1 MIGRLKDTMETAVKA
16 VSILNRVY
24 SGIDVKKAAR
34 KLLILSVVR
43 TERLELSH
51 LAAPEPKSGA
61 STNFATSALI

>member
-43 TERLELSH
+43 RRDTH
-51 LAAPEPKSGA
+51 LRGNSL
-61 STNFATSALI
+61 FYII

>member
-1 MIGRLKDTMETAVKA
+1 MIGRLKDKMETSVKA

-43 TERLELSH
+43 RRDTH
-51 LAAPEPKSGA
+51 LRGNSL
-61 STNFATSALI
+61 FYII

>member
-34 KLLILSVVR
+34 KLLILRV
-43 TERLELSH
+43 TERH
-51 LAAPEPKSGA
+51 
-61 STNFATSALI
+61 ALKR

>member
-61 STNFATSALI
+61 STNCATSALI

>member
-16 VSILNRVY
+16 VSISNGVY

-34 KLLILSVVR
+34 KLLILNVVR

>member
-34 KLLILSVVR
+34 KLLIFSVVR
-43 TERLELSH
+43 RRDSNLRGNSLFYIT
-51 LAAPEPKSGA
+51 
-61 STNFATSALI
+61 

>member
-16 VSILNRVY
+16 VSISNGVY
-24 SGIDVKKAAR
+24 SGIDEKKAPKR
-34 KLLILSVVR
+34 GCVVR

>member
-1 MIGRLKDTMETAVKA
+1 MIGRLKAKMETSVKA

-43 TERLELSH
+43 RRD
-51 LAAPEPKSGA
+51 
-61 STNFATSALI
+61 TNLRGNSLFYII